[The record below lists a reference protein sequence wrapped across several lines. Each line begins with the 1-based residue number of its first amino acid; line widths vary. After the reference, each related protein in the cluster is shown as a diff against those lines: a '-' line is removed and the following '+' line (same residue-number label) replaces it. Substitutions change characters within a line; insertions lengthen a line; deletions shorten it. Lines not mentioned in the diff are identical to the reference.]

1 MLATESI
8 ILLTCVLYVS
18 LNSFMYHF
26 KKFKCRSCIAYNTV
40 LFCDN
45 LLWLSFPAIFY
56 KCSYMF
62 FLYLTV
68 SHRPL
73 AAENQSVCCILLYFS
88 HMYSLI
94 CDTIINN
101 FLSYLILVYGGIRRP
116 SVVCQH
122 FQTTTPLKP

>member
-1 MLATESI
+1 MLAIESI
-8 ILLTCVLYVS
+8 ILLTYVLYIS

-45 LLWLSFPAIFY
+45 LLWLSFSAIVFFINVAI
-56 KCSYMF
+56 C

-73 AAENQSVCCILLYFS
+73 AAEN
-88 HMYSLI
+88 
-94 CDTIINN
+94 
-101 FLSYLILVYGGIRRP
+101 
-116 SVVCQH
+116 
-122 FQTTTPLKP
+122 